1 MAPLTGLLL
10 LYGAPDGA
18 ADTWP
23 NRLDLNCE
31 LLRRDTSVIH
41 GQECLCHLF
50 FLAMAEA
57 SRVSQFVF
65 RVSESGERLDIF
77 LTRQMPDWSRS
88 QIQRLIRSGLVRIS
102 EHPARKGGELVEAG
116 DLISVR
122 AEREELAASPEA
134 LPLSIVYEDE
144 DLLVVDKPAG
154 MVVHVGAGVK
164 SGTLV
169 NALLYHVVT
178 LSAGGDASRP
188 GIVHRLDKMTSGLV
202 VVAKNDAAHRRLAE
216 QFKSRT
222 VRKTYI
228 LLVHG
233 NLTSDQGQIS
243 KPVGRDPVRRTRM
256 KVGGLRPREALTGYK
271 VLRRFPGF
279 TLLTA
284 HPATG
289 RTHQIRVHFAAIG
302 HPIVGDTTYG
312 APGKLRVRDRETP
325 TLSRTFLHAGSLEFQ
340 HPRLHQAVSLSA
352 PLPPELSDF
361 LRDLGT

>member
-1 MAPLTGLLL
+1 MSQMRA
-10 LYGAPDGA
+10 YAV
-18 ADTWP
+18 
-23 NRLDLNCE
+23 E
-31 LLRRDTSVIH
+31 
-41 GQECLCHLF
+41 
-50 FLAMAEA
+50 AEN
-57 SRVSQFVF
+57 
-65 RVSESGERLDIF
+65 SGERLDLF

-88 QIQRLIRSGLVRIS
+88 QIQRLIRSGLVHVCER
-102 EHPARKGGELVEAG
+102 PARKGGELVAAG

-122 AEREELAASPEA
+122 AEREESAALPEA
-134 LPLSIVYEDE
+134 LPLSIVFEDA

-169 NALLYHVVT
+169 NALLHHVGT
-178 LSAGGDASRP
+178 LSSGGDASRP

-222 VRKTYI
+222 VHKTYI

-233 NLTSDQGQIS
+233 KVSGDRGEIA

-256 KVGGLRPREALTGYK
+256 KVGGLRPREALTRYE
-271 VLRRFPGF
+271 VLRRFPDF
-279 TLLTA
+279 TLLSA

-289 RTHQIRVHFAAIG
+289 RTHQIRVHFAAAG

-312 APGKLRVRDRETP
+312 APGKVRVGGRETP
-325 TLSRTFLHAGSLEFQ
+325 TLWRTFLHAGSLEFE
-340 HPRLHQAVSLSA
+340 HPRLHHAMSLSA
-352 PLPPELSDF
+352 PLPAELSDF
-361 LRDLGT
+361 LRDLSG